1 MSILI
6 GVETLVLI
14 LLAIL
19 VGGLLRSHAEILRR
33 LEAGDSSNAPDGLEQ
48 LPVPRNGDT
57 PAFDVAGST
66 PSGGAV
72 QVAVSARRE
81 RGTLLAFLSSG
92 CESCGPIWAQLQPSE
107 RPGLPAGAGLVVVT
121 KDPSRES
128 PSKIGRL
135 APPDLPVIMSSQAWK
150 DYRVSSSPY
159 FIYVDE
165 TGSVHSEGTSQTLEQ
180 ALSLLTDAIADAPVH
195 THTELPLVSGAIRT
209 ANESA
214 TEVVRADD
222 ALSRAGIGPGHPSLY
237 EP

>member
-1 MSILI
+1 MSIVI
-6 GVETLVLI
+6 GVETLALI

-33 LEAGDSSNAPDGLEQ
+33 LEAVDSSQAPDGLEQ
-48 LPVPRNGDT
+48 LPAPRSGDT
-57 PAFDVAGST
+57 PAFDIAGAT
-66 PSGGAV
+66 PSGGAA
-72 QVAVSARRE
+72 QIAVSAPRD

-92 CESCGPIWAQLQPSE
+92 CESCGPIWAQLLPSE

-128 PSKIGRL
+128 PSKIERL
-135 APPDLPVIMSSQAWK
+135 APADLPVIMSSQAWK
-150 DYRVSSSPY
+150 DYRVPSSPY

-165 TGSVHSEGTSQTLEQ
+165 TGSVHSEGTSRTLEQ
-180 ALSLLTDAIADAPVH
+180 ALSLLTDAIADVPVH
-195 THTELPLVSGAIRT
+195 VHTEVPLVTGADLT
-209 ANESA
+209 VNESA
-214 TEVVRADD
+214 SEVVRADD